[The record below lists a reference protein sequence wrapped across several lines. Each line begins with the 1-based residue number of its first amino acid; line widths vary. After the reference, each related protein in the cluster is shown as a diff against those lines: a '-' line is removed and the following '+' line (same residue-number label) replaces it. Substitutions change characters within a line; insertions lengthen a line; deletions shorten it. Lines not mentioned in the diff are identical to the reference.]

1 MTIIESIT
9 DYIKRLKCIEEFERI
24 INVNYLSE
32 DESFSVEEIPCEPV
46 IKKYVGGK
54 ELKQFQFSFCGKEAY
69 TAEIIQNL
77 DNSGF
82 YEIFADEI
90 ENKNNNG
97 ILPLIRE
104 GLETKSIE
112 VTSTSYCL
120 KADEDKA
127 IFFVPGISPLYT
139 KYRAF

>member
-9 DYIKRLKCIEEFERI
+9 EYIKQLNCIKDFERI

-32 DESFSVEEIPCEPV
+32 DESFSIEEIPCEPV
-46 IKKYVGGK
+46 IKKYIGGK
-54 ELKQFQFSFCGKEAY
+54 TLRQFQFSFCGKEPY

-90 ENKNNNG
+90 ENKNDNG
-97 ILPLIRE
+97 ILPLIKK
-104 GLETKSIE
+104 GLEAKSIE
-112 VTSTSYCL
+112 VTSSSYCL
-120 KADEDKA
+120 RADEDKA
-127 IFFVPGISPLYT
+127 IYQINLNL
-139 KYRAF
+139 KYYKGAC